1 MGEIEGFDN
10 GRGRVML
17 KPPTT
22 SLPKG
27 NKKPAPGANIYIDA
41 IRAAIDRNR
50 VGPGRVGSNPVGS
63 GSNKCSVGKTVPH
76 GRYTWRMQLR
86 HRGAH

>member
-1 MGEIEGFDN
+1 
-10 GRGRVML
+10 ML
-17 KPPTT
+17 KPRTT

-50 VGPGRVGSNPVGS
+50 IGPGRVGFEQV
-63 GSNKCSVGKTVPH
+63 
-76 GRYTWRMQLR
+76 LR
-86 HRGAH
+86 G